1 MITRLLPPSEWTR
14 LDPAKMKLPAI
25 EAASVDGD
33 VVVVEDHGEIVGC
46 WSVMTC
52 VHVEGL
58 WIDPRY
64 RRKVAVGRRLW
75 NAMKDIVKRR
85 GAHGALMCVVTEE
98 NTARIQSQLHGVEVL
113 GRHFAVSLNG

>member
-1 MITRLLPPSEWTR
+1 MITRVLPPEEWIR

-25 EAASVDGD
+25 ERAAVNGD
-33 VVVVEDHGEIVGC
+33 VLVVEDHGEIVGC

-75 NAMKDIVKRR
+75 GAMKTIVKQR
-85 GAHGALMCVVTEE
+85 GATGALMCAVTEE
-98 NTARIQSQLHGVEVL
+98 SRSRIESQLHGIEVL
-113 GRHFAVSLNG
+113 GRHFAVNLNG

>member
-1 MITRLLPPSEWTR
+1 MTTRCLPPSEWSR

-25 EAASVDGD
+25 EVASVDGN
-33 VVVVEDHGEIVGC
+33 VIVVEDHGEIIGC

-64 RRKVAVGRRLW
+64 RKKVAVARRLW
-75 NAMKDIVKRR
+75 NAMREIVKTR
-85 GAHGALMCVVTEE
+85 GAKGALMCVVTDD
-98 NTARIQSQLHGVEVL
+98 NCQRLQSQFHGTEVL
-113 GRHFAVSLNG
+113 GKHFAVNFNG